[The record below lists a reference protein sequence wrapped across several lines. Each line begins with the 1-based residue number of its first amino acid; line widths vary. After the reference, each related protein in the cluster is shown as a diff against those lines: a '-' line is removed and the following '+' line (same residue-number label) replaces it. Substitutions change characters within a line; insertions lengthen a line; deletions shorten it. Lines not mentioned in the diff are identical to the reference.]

1 MRGMDE
7 EDAARNGTSGRRP
20 RRRRRA
26 RDTGKL
32 VARLTPPEERTPTRT
47 GRNGAG
53 SDDTIRVEAENLKP
67 TDGLPDEEEDE
78 HGVLY
83 MPPVVKVAVSLFLA
97 YTIFVAVLIA
107 LG

>member
-1 MRGMDE
+1 MRGTDDD
-7 EDAARNGTSGRRP
+7 DAARRGTSVHR

-26 RDTGKL
+26 RDTGEL
-32 VARLTPPEERTPTRT
+32 AARLAPPEEKKPALT
-47 GRNGAG
+47 GRNGARP
-53 SDDTIRVEAENLKP
+53 DDTIRLEAEHLKSA
-67 TDGLPDEEEDE
+67 DGLPGEEEDE

>member
-1 MRGMDE
+1 MDE
-7 EDAARNGTSGRRP
+7 EDAARNGTSGHRP

-32 VARLTPPEERTPTRT
+32 AARLAPPEERTTART
-47 GRNGAG
+47 VKDGAD

-67 TDGLPDEEEDE
+67 ADGLPDEEEDE

>member
-1 MRGMDE
+1 MRGTDD
-7 EDAARNGTSGRRP
+7 EDAARLGTSGRRP
-20 RRRRRA
+20 GGRRRA

-32 VARLTPPEERTPTRT
+32 AARLAPPQERGPALT

-53 SDDTIRVEAENLKP
+53 PDDTIRVEAENLKSAE
-67 TDGLPDEEEDE
+67 GLPDEEEDE

-83 MPPVVKVAVSLFLA
+83 MAPVVKVAVSLFLA
-97 YTIFVAVLIA
+97 YTIFVALQIA

>member
-1 MRGMDE
+1 MDE

-32 VARLTPPEERTPTRT
+32 VARLAPPEERTTART
-47 GRNGAG
+47 VKDGAD
-53 SDDTIRVEAENLKP
+53 SDDTIRVETKP
-67 TDGLPDEEEDE
+67 ADGLPDEEEDE

-83 MPPVVKVAVSLFLA
+83 MAPVVKVAVILFLA

>member
-1 MRGMDE
+1 MRGTDD
-7 EDAARNGTSGRRP
+7 EDAARRGTGGPRPGRR
-20 RRRRRA
+20 RGA
-26 RDTGKL
+26 RDTGEL
-32 VARLTPPEERTPTRT
+32 AARLTPPEEGQPALT

-53 SDDTIRVEAENLKP
+53 PDDTLRVEAENLKP
-67 TDGLPDEEEDE
+67 ADGLPDEEEDE

-83 MPPVVKVAVSLFLA
+83 MAPVVKVAVSLFLA

>member
-1 MRGMDE
+1 MRGTDD
-7 EDAARNGTSGRRP
+7 EDAARRGTSGRRL

-26 RDTGKL
+26 RDTAEL
-32 VARLTPPEERTPTRT
+32 AARLAPPEEVTPARS
-47 GRNGAG
+47 GRDGAV
-53 SDDTIRVEAENLKP
+53 SDDTIRVETRSAAGMP
-67 TDGLPDEEEDE
+67 GEEEVE

-107 LG
+107 VG